1 MFLNIVAYTFLFVAQ
16 QQKLILHLGHN
27 SKIHFFKDL
36 RSLEQT
42 FHFNKKQTQYS
53 RKEQTSPPYKR
64 PSSPTTHILMVKM
77 ISQLLITAQNIH

>member
-1 MFLNIVAYTFLFVAQ
+1 MFLNIAAYTFLFVAQ

-42 FHFNKKQTQYS
+42 FHFNKKQTQY
-53 RKEQTSPPYKR
+53 
-64 PSSPTTHILMVKM
+64 
-77 ISQLLITAQNIH
+77 